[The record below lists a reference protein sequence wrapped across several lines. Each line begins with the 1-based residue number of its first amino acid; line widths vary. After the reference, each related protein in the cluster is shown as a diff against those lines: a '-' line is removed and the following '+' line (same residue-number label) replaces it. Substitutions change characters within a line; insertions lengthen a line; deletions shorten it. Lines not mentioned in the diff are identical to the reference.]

1 MAHVYV
7 RRKIIVFFLLS
18 ETAQGHFFSLLP
30 APVSIL
36 QAPVG
41 ISASNEPN
49 IACAGAR
56 ISARSSAVTAANG
69 FVTNTN
75 APPLAA
81 CGSASCCLGQVLD
94 SEIRLMTESTS
105 SNCLVGNAM
114 PTPVYDEMV
123 V

>member
-1 MAHVYV
+1 ML
-7 RRKIIVFFLLS
+7 VFFLLS
-18 ETAQGHFFSLLP
+18 ETAQGHFCSLLP

-36 QAPVG
+36 RAPVG

-56 ISARSSAVTAANG
+56 ISARSSAVTATNG

-81 CGSASCCLGQVLD
+81 IEAAAGCLGQVLD

-105 SNCLVGNAM
+105 SNCLVGKAM